1 MAEETGSTDPLG
13 ALNESINAV
22 ISKLGSAIKSNFD
35 AKEIAKTVV
44 ELDNSAVNIAK
55 SFGQGRENVQAIKE
69 AMADAY
75 ISVVKLGGSLADIE
89 KIQTGVAGELG
100 RNLILSSESY
110 EKLYATSKVI
120 GKEASDVVGKFK
132 DAGVSA
138 YQAGSEMEKV
148 VNQARVIGVSAQAV
162 SGKVLENMSALNKFG
177 FEGGV
182 TGLAKMAAQATSL
195 RIDMKTAL
203 DFAEKVYNPEQAI
216 EMAAAFQRLGVAN
229 SELLDPLRLMDLSQN
244 DPAELQNQI
253 VKMTQGFAKFN
264 EETKKFEIPV
274 GAQRQ
279 LREIAQQTGIGY
291 DQLTKMALGAQELDM
306 KMSKIK
312 FPDTFTEEQK
322 QLFANMSEMGKDGE
336 FKITVDGSEMNL
348 ADAMAKA
355 QNNPEFFK
363 SLEESSKPKSMED
376 LAKSQ
381 LTVLESINADIKS
394 LTKVPMAVA
403 RGKTATQAL
412 ELPAQLTKV
421 LSETFD
427 TQALSIK
434 NLGKGLDEGAQGI
447 LDTLTNLASGEGS
460 LTEVF
465 GKLQENGQKLNNFA
479 EEAFTQS
486 AEKYKESVKQLTESN
501 NGLYKLFEQT
511 FKGVFESG
519 KDFAMG
525 KDYNYNNPKPEVLP
539 STNQTN
545 VEKVKEVTNQQN
557 LNNST
562 PQTTKT
568 ESTVTANVN
577 LNINAPA
584 NIDTGQ
590 LVVAFQDT
598 GVKQALVDVISTAPY
613 NDGLTSNTANRA
625 QARLTQNQN
634 TGVLG

>member
-1 MAEETGSTDPLG
+1 MAEETGGSNILDG
-13 ALNESINAV
+13 LNNSLNAFL
-22 ISKLGSAIKSNFD
+22 SKIGDAIKSNLD

-44 ELDNSAVNIAK
+44 ELDDSAVGIAK
-55 SFGQGRENVQAIKE
+55 AFGQGRENVQAIK
-69 AMADAY
+69 ASMADAY
-75 ISVVKLGGSLADIE
+75 ISVVKLGGELKDIVQ
-89 KIQTGVAGELG
+89 IQKDASEALG

-110 EKLYATSKVI
+110 EKLYATSEVT
-120 GKEASDVVGKFK
+120 GVGAKTLITNFK
-132 DAGVSA
+132 DAGFSA

-148 VNQARVIGVSAQAV
+148 VNQARAVGVSAQAV
-162 SGKVLENMSALNKFG
+162 SSKVVENMSALNKFG

-182 TGLAKMAAQATSL
+182 SGLAKMAAQATSL

-253 VKMTQGFAKFN
+253 VKMTQSFAKFN
-264 EETKKFEIPV
+264 EETGKFEIPV

-291 DQLTKMALGAQELDM
+291 EQLTKMALGAQELDM
-306 KMSKIK
+306 KLTKIK

-363 SLEESSKPKSMED
+363 SLEESSKPKSMEE

-381 LTVLESINADIKS
+381 LTVLNSINADIKS

-421 LSETFD
+421 MSETFD

-434 NLGKGLDEGAQGI
+434 NLGKGFDEGAQDI
-447 LDTLTNLASGEGS
+447 LKSLTSLASGEGS
-460 LTEVF
+460 LTEVL
-465 GKLQENGQKLNNFA
+465 GKLQENGKKMNDFA
-479 EEAFTQS
+479 EQAFSQS
-486 AEKYKESVKQLTESN
+486 AEKYMESVKQLTNSN
-501 NGLYKLFEQT
+501 NTLYKLFEQT
-511 FKGVFESG
+511 FKGVIEGG
-519 KDFAMG
+519 KDFATG
-525 KDYNYNNPKPEVLP
+525 NDYNFNNPKPTVAP
-539 STNQTN
+539 TVPTNI
-545 VEKVKEVTNQQN
+545 EKVKEVTNQQN
-557 LNNST
+557 VN
-562 PQTTKT
+562 PQTTQPVKT
-568 ESTVTANVN
+568 ESTITANVN
-577 LNINAPA
+577 LNITAPP
-584 NIDTGQ
+584 NIDNAQ
-590 LVVAFQDT
+590 LMVALQNT
-598 GVKQALVDVISTAPY
+598 EVKQALVDAVSSAPY
-613 NDGLTSNTANRA
+613 NDGLTSNTSNRA

-634 TGVLG
+634 TGILG

>member
-1 MAEETGSTDPLG
+1 MADDTGSSNPLD
-13 ALNESINAV
+13 ALNKSLNAV
-22 ISKLGSAIKSNFD
+22 LAELGKSIKSNFD
-35 AKEIAKTVV
+35 PKEIAEMVV
-44 ELDNSAVNIAK
+44 NLDNSAVGIAK

-75 ISVVKLGGSLADIE
+75 ISVVKLGGSLEDIS
-89 KIQTGVAGELG
+89 KIQTGVSGELG

-110 EKLYATSKVI
+110 EKLFATSQVLKKDAGDI
-120 GKEASDVVGKFK
+120 VGKFK

-138 YQAGSEMEKV
+138 YQAGTEMEKV
-148 VNQARVIGVSAQAV
+148 INQARAVGVSAQAV
-162 SGKVLENMSALNKFG
+162 SGKVLENMSALNRFG

-182 TGLAKMAAQATSL
+182 SGLAKMAAQATSL

-279 LREIAQQTGIGY
+279 LREIAQQTGMSY

-312 FPDTFTEEQK
+312 FPDTFSEEQK
-322 QLFANMSEMGKDGE
+322 KLIANMSEMGKDGE

-381 LTVLESINADIKS
+381 LTVLEAIKADIKS
-394 LTKVPMAVA
+394 LSKIPMAVA
-403 RGKTATQAL
+403 RGKTATDAL
-412 ELPAQLTKV
+412 ELPTQLTKV

-434 NLGKGLDEGAQGI
+434 NLGKGFDEGTQDI
-447 LDTLTNLASGEGS
+447 LGSLTKLASGEGS

-465 GKLQENGQKLNNFA
+465 TKLQENGQKLNNFA
-479 EEAFTQS
+479 EDAFTQS

-501 NGLYKLFEQT
+501 NSLYKLFEQT

-525 KDYNYNNPKPEVLP
+525 KDYNYENPKPTVSP
-539 STNQTN
+539 TVPTNI
-545 VEKVKEVTNQQN
+545 EKVKEITTQQN
-557 LNNST
+557 GNSST
-562 PQTTKT
+562 PQTVKT

-577 LNINAPA
+577 LNINAPS

-590 LVVAFQDT
+590 LMVAFQDT
-598 GVKQALVDVISTAPY
+598 GVKQAIVDVVSTAPY
-613 NDGLTSNTANRA
+613 NDGLTSNTSNRA

-634 TGVLG
+634 TGILG